1 MPEELIRADNSL
13 RKKTIVLL
21 VIFVL
26 GLMLLS
32 PYLNNRLAAWRQAS
46 GENPETALARY
57 SSLFQWLLGITALLV
72 SAASLYL
79 MVVAVRVLK
88 TEQYPPPGLKV
99 IRDTRL
105 QTGRRAK
112 ITAYLLLVNSMILI
126 VLVTLIFL
134 LFARLVRVMGT
145 LPALAAG
152 PSSYSEIRR

>member
-32 PYLNNRLAAWRQAS
+32 PYLNNRLAAWRQAAAD
-46 GENPETALARY
+46 NPETALARY
-57 SSLFQWLLGITALLV
+57 SALFQWLLGITALLV

-99 IRDTRL
+99 LRDTRL
-105 QTGRRAK
+105 QTGRRAR
-112 ITAYLLLVNSMILI
+112 ITAYVLLVNSIILI

-134 LFARLVRVMGT
+134 LFTTLVSRVRT
-145 LPALAAG
+145 PAAPAVG
-152 PSSYSEIRR
+152 PLSYSETRR

>member
-1 MPEELIRADNSL
+1 MPEELIRADSRL

-32 PYLNNRLAAWRQAS
+32 PYLNNRLAAWRQAVA
-46 GENPETALARY
+46 ENPETALARY

-72 SAASLYL
+72 AAASLYL
-79 MVVAVRVLK
+79 MVVALRVLK
-88 TEQYPPPGLKV
+88 TDQYPPPGLKV

-112 ITAYLLLVNSMILI
+112 VTAYVLLVNSLILI
-126 VLVTLIFL
+126 VLVSLIFL
-134 LFARLVRVMGT
+134 LFTTLVSRVRT
-145 LPALAAG
+145 LPTAG
-152 PSSYSEIRR
+152 PSSYPQIRR

>member
-26 GLMLLS
+26 GMMLLS
-32 PYLNNRLAAWRQAS
+32 PYLNNRLAAWRQAAAD
-46 GENPETALARY
+46 NPETALARH

-72 SAASLYL
+72 SAGSLYL
-79 MVVAVRVLK
+79 MVVALRVLK

-112 ITAYLLLVNSMILI
+112 ITAYVLLVNSLILI

-134 LFARLVRVMGT
+134 LFTTLVSRPRT
-145 LPALAAG
+145 LPAAG